1 MFPFGVGG
9 LHDFGVEH
17 HVCVGVVDAVEVGVA
32 EGGKGSVEATGG
44 LC

>member
-1 MFPFGVGG
+1 VFPFGVGG
-9 LHDFGVEH
+9 LHDFGVVLL
-17 HVCVGVVDAVEVGVA
+17 VCVGVVDAVAVGVA